1 MGTKDY
7 MSTEEGLANYYERTL
22 ADLHEEAFND
32 SGTWLG
38 TLAVGLASGVM
49 TTPQTFSS
57 LFAFFEP
64 FLLLYSLLWRNEK
77 DQQRAHKRAL
87 VRCLRTFR
95 GVPDLERAGVCYTKD
110 VVYLRGWLKI
120 EQAVAQDETV
130 LDRLSV
136 GKVALEL
143 LPDMQ
148 ELGIVTSIK
157 SLRKRASDP
166 DLDDYILSF
175 EVLE

>member
-1 MGTKDY
+1 
-7 MSTEEGLANYYERTL
+7 
-22 ADLHEEAFND
+22 
-32 SGTWLG
+32 
-38 TLAVGLASGVM
+38 
-49 TTPQTFSS
+49 
-57 LFAFFEP
+57 
-64 FLLLYSLLWRNEK
+64 
-77 DQQRAHKRAL
+77 
-87 VRCLRTFR
+87 
-95 GVPDLERAGVCYTKD
+95 

-148 ELGIVTSIK
+148 ELDIVTSIK